1 MYHVESWDELKQA
14 IKELKSELSN
24 PNEIWFRGQ
33 GNAQYTLLPSLFRA
47 PQNVDKEESIFRLYK
62 QISQSYHLIECRTGK
77 RFLICSIT
85 MRPRGLLI
93 GRKI

>member
-62 QISQSYHLIECRTGK
+62 QISQKLSPNRMSDWETL
-77 RFLICSIT
+77 FDSIT